1 LTLQYDIQEIIE
13 KRKLEVAELDRQISS
28 KTRRI
33 SRLELHYGITKKDLE
48 EYRKTRPL
56 ADRIRLLEWE
66 LKERDR
72 IMIL

>member
-1 LTLQYDIQEIIE
+1 MTKKIS
-13 KRKLEVAELDRQISS
+13 RPELD
-28 KTRRI
+28 
-33 SRLELHYGITKKDLE
+33 YGITKKDLD

-56 ADRIRLLEWE
+56 VDRIKQLEWE